1 MMNNWQK
8 ELDQLDRQGMLRTL
22 RIVEGGQGP
31 KVRVNGREVLL
42 LCSNNYLGIA
52 DHPVLVEAML
62 AATRQS
68 GVGSGASRLI
78 SGTLPAHVALEERI
92 ATFKGT
98 QAALMFNSGYAAN
111 TGILQGLFGSD
122 DVIFSDELNHASIID
137 GCRLSMART
146 VVYPHCDTTALAEL
160 MERER
165 PKRKG
170 RWLVVTDG
178 VFSMDGDM
186 APLVGLCDLKEE
198 QEALLMV
205 DDAHG
210 TGVLGKTG
218 RGTGESLDCLK
229 RIDLH
234 MGTLGK
240 ALGCSGAYLA
250 AERAVID
257 MLINRSRSFIFST
270 SLPPGVAAAAMA
282 AFDLVDSKE
291 GRELREKLERNRAQL
306 AESLISGGMD
316 LLGSTTQIIPVL
328 TKDPEPTM
336 KMTGRLL
343 EEGVFLQG
351 IRPPTVAPGLCRLR
365 ATVMASHD
373 ATDLERAAEKI
384 LAIYKVFAE
393 RIRCLPGEEEL
404 L

>member
-1 MMNNWQK
+1 MNDWQK

-22 RIVEGGQGP
+22 RVTEGGQGP
-31 KVRVNGREVLL
+31 KVFVNGHEVLL

-52 DHPVLVEAML
+52 DHPALVEAML
-62 AATRQS
+62 AATRQF
-68 GVGSGASRLI
+68 GAGSGASRLI
-78 SGTLPAHVALEERI
+78 SGTLPTHVALEERI
-92 ATFKGT
+92 ANFKGT

-111 TGILQGLFGSD
+111 TGIIQGLLGPD

-137 GCRLSMART
+137 GCRLTTART
-146 VVYPHCDTTALAEL
+146 VVYPHCDMAALAEL

-186 APLVGLCDLKEE
+186 APLVELCDLKEE
-198 QEALLMV
+198 QDALLLV

-218 RGTGESLDCLK
+218 RGTGEYLDCLE

-240 ALGCSGAYLA
+240 ALGCAGAYLA

-257 MLINRSRSFIFST
+257 TLINRSRSFIFST
-270 SLPPGVAAAAMA
+270 SLPAGVAAAAMA
-282 AFDLVDSKE
+282 AFDLVDSEE
-291 GRELREKLERNRAQL
+291 GRGMREKLERNRVQL
-306 AESLISGGMD
+306 AESLTSGGMN

-328 TKDPEPTM
+328 TKEPEPTM
-336 KMTGRLL
+336 KMTGWLL

-351 IRPPTVAPGLCRLR
+351 IRPPTVASGLCRLR

-373 ATDLERAAEKI
+373 ATDLERAAEMI
-384 LAIYKVFAE
+384 LAVYKVFAE
-393 RIRCLPGEEEL
+393 
-404 L
+404 

>member
-1 MMNNWQK
+1 MNNWQK

-22 RIVEGGQGP
+22 RVVEDGQGP
-31 KVRVNGREVLL
+31 KVRVNGCEVLL

-52 DHPVLVEAML
+52 DHPALIEAML
-62 AATRQS
+62 AATRQF
-68 GVGSGASRLI
+68 GTGSGASRLI

-111 TGILQGLFGSD
+111 TGILQGLFGPD

-160 MERER
+160 MEREK
-165 PKRKG
+165 PSRKG
-170 RWLVVTDG
+170 LWLIVTDG
-178 VFSMDGDM
+178 VFSMDGDV
-186 APLVGLCDLKEE
+186 APLAELCDLKEE
-198 QEALLMV
+198 HDAMLMV

-218 RGTGESLDCLK
+218 RGTGEYLDCLE

-240 ALGCSGAYLA
+240 ALGCAGAYLA
-250 AERAVID
+250 AERVVID
-257 MLINRSRSFIFST
+257 LLINRSRSFIFST
-270 SLPPGVAAAAMA
+270 SLPAGVAAAAMA
-282 AFDLVDSKE
+282 AFDLVDSEE
-291 GRELREKLERNRAQL
+291 GRELREKLERNRVQL
-306 AESLISGGMD
+306 AELLTAGGMD

-343 EEGVFLQG
+343 EEGIFLQG

-373 ATDLERAAEKI
+373 TNDLERAAEKI
-384 LAIYKVFAE
+384 LAVYKVF
-393 RIRCLPGEEEL
+393 EE
-404 L
+404 

>member
-1 MMNNWQK
+1 MNNWQK

-22 RIVEGGQGP
+22 RVVEDGQGP

-52 DHPVLVEAML
+52 DHPVLIEAML
-62 AATRQS
+62 AATRQF
-68 GVGSGASRLI
+68 GTGSGASRLI

-111 TGILQGLFGSD
+111 TGILQGLFGPD

-160 MERER
+160 MEREK
-165 PKRKG
+165 PNRKG
-170 RWLVVTDG
+170 LWLIVTDG
-178 VFSMDGDM
+178 VFSMDGDV
-186 APLVGLCDLKEE
+186 APLAELCDLKEE
-198 QEALLMV
+198 HDAMLMV

-218 RGTGESLDCLK
+218 RGTGEYLDCLE

-240 ALGCSGAYLA
+240 ALGCAGAYLA
-250 AERAVID
+250 AERVVID
-257 MLINRSRSFIFST
+257 LLINRSRSFIFST
-270 SLPPGVAAAAMA
+270 SLPAGVAAAAIA
-282 AFDLVDSKE
+282 AFDLVDSEE
-291 GRELREKLERNRAQL
+291 GRELREKLERNRVQL
-306 AESLISGGMD
+306 AESLTSGGMD

-365 ATVMASHD
+365 ATVMASHEE
-373 ATDLERAAEKI
+373 TDLQRAAEKI
-384 LAIYKVFAE
+384 LAVYKVF
-393 RIRCLPGEEEL
+393 EE
-404 L
+404 